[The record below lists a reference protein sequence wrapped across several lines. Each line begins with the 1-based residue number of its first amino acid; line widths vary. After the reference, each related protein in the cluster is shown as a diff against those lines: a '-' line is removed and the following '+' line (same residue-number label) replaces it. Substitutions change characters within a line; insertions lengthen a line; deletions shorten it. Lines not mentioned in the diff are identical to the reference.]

1 MSYFSA
7 IVTIVFIKV
16 TQYDTHYLWGKH
28 FFLCADSILAC
39 FLQTNQRLGGFGIL
53 NTFDAA
59 EVHPNAIVEDER
71 HIAGDDPRRGSFHP
85 GATVHLSDA
94 SGT

>member
-1 MSYFSA
+1 MSD
-7 IVTIVFIKV
+7 
-16 TQYDTHYLWGKH
+16 TQDKYVGEIWGKH

-39 FLQTNQRLGGFGIL
+39 FLQTNQRLGGFVIL

-71 HIAGDDPRRGSFHP
+71 HIAGDDPQRGSFHP

>member
-1 MSYFSA
+1 
-7 IVTIVFIKV
+7 
-16 TQYDTHYLWGKH
+16 
-28 FFLCADSILAC
+28 
-39 FLQTNQRLGGFGIL
+39 LGGFGIL

-71 HIAGDDPRRGSFHP
+71 PIAGYDPWRGSLHP
-85 GATVHLSDA
+85 GATVNLSDA